1 MLNKN
6 KNVNI
11 QLNMITFSQTRR
23 NVMKIAILGGT
34 GNIGKGFALR
44 WGQKHEIII
53 GSRDEEKAK
62 AVAAEYN
69 DVLEK
74 YGHKRC
80 ITGTNNRT
88 ASENAEIIVIA
99 IRYNQLAPVMERIHS
114 AIKDKIVISV
124 VVPMEKN
131 MCYISPESRHQII
144 PIESKEFN
152 TEYFC
157 FSMPE
162 AGSAAQEILKMI
174 PESTELVSAFHTVP
188 ARKLAN
194 LEMELDYDI
203 GVCGN
208 SVYSKEVVFNL
219 VRDIS
224 NMRPLDIGPLETSA
238 MLESLTPLLINV
250 AARNAMKDVSLKF
263 V

>member
-1 MLNKN
+1 
-6 KNVNI
+6 
-11 QLNMITFSQTRR
+11 
-23 NVMKIAILGGT
+23 MKIAILGGT

-53 GSRDEEKAK
+53 GSRNVDKAK

-69 DVLEK
+69 EVLEK
-74 YGHKRC
+74 YGYKPV
-80 ITGTNNRT
+80 IEGTDNKT
-88 ASENAEIIVIA
+88 AAEGAEIVVIA
-99 IRYNQLAPVMERIHS
+99 IRYNQLAPVMELIYPV
-114 AIKDKIVISV
+114 IENKIAISV
-124 VVPMEKN
+124 VVPMERN
-131 MCYISPESRHQII
+131 MCYISPGSEYPKT

-162 AGSAAQEILKMI
+162 SGSAAQEIFTMI
-174 PESTELVSAFHTVP
+174 PESTELVAAFHTVP

-194 LEMELDYDI
+194 LDMELDYDI
-203 GVCGN
+203 GVCG
-208 SVYSKEVVFNL
+208 SSMHAKEIVFDL

-224 NMRPLDIGPLETSA
+224 NMRPLDIGPLDTAA
-238 MLESLTPLLINV
+238 MIESLTPLIINV
-250 AARNAMKDVSLKF
+250 AARNEMKDVSLKF

>member
-1 MLNKN
+1 
-6 KNVNI
+6 
-11 QLNMITFSQTRR
+11 
-23 NVMKIAILGGT
+23 MKIAILGGT

-53 GSRDEEKAK
+53 GSREVEKAE

-69 DVLEK
+69 EVLAG
-74 YGHKRC
+74 YGHKAG
-80 ITGTNNRT
+80 ITGTDNQT
-88 ASENAEIIVIA
+88 AAEKADIIIVA
-99 IRYNQLAPVMERIHS
+99 IRYNQLGPVMEM
-114 AIKDKIVISV
+114 IKPVIENKIIISV

-131 MCYISPESRHQII
+131 MCYINTSGKHQII
-144 PIESKEFN
+144 PIQSKEFN

-162 AGSAAQEILKMI
+162 AGSAAQEIQKML
-174 PESTELVSAFHTVP
+174 PDNAELVAAFHTVP
-188 ARKLAN
+188 AKKLAN

-208 SVYSKEVVFNL
+208 SMYSKEIVFGL

-224 NMRPLDIGPLETSA
+224 NMRPLDIGPLETAA
-238 MLESLTPLLINV
+238 MIESLTPLLINV
-250 AARNAMKDVSLKF
+250 AARNEMKDVSLKF
-263 V
+263 I